1 MPFDFAIFHPQN
13 KKLLF
18 LIELHGEQ
26 HYFPFTFNSESDMQ
40 KKENFLHRKH
50 LDKLKEDFCSR
61 NNIPL
66 LIIRYT
72 NFQTKEKIVKGF
84 YEKLLQKN
92 ITFDDYIFS
101 SKQIKNDLQVRHKR
115 VYKRKVVQ

>member
-1 MPFDFAIFHPQN
+1 M
-13 KKLLF
+13 
-18 LIELHGEQ
+18 
-26 HYFPFTFNSESDMQ
+26 
-40 KKENFLHRKH
+40 HRKH
-50 LDKLKEDFCSR
+50 LDKLKEDYCSG

-101 SKQIKNDLQVRHKR
+101 SKQIRMI
-115 VYKRKVVQ
+115 YK